1 MSWCDS
7 PTILKLYPA
16 YELIFIYNFQ
26 LTRVFS
32 LVEKHVNM
40 NFRLLNASYETIKCK
55 LSQSNMSR
63 ALFFSLDGKDM
74 IRLCLPYEY
83 MHQTPIFYYKM
94 MLEHTQPQYTP
105 LNAYNVTIKC

>member
-1 MSWCDS
+1 MLVKGRKTESWVCMSWCDS
-7 PTILKLYPA
+7 PTILKLYPV

-55 LSQSNMSR
+55 LSQLNMSQ
-63 ALFFSLDGKDM
+63 ALFQFGWQRHDKIMFTL
-74 IRLCLPYEY
+74 
-83 MHQTPIFYYKM
+83 
-94 MLEHTQPQYTP
+94 
-105 LNAYNVTIKC
+105 